1 MRSRFSAGLLKALGL
16 QGPSSDRPRKLVV
29 GLGNPGQRYADT
41 RHNAGFRCVERLADQ
56 SSIGFSDRSRH
67 TLVGEGEIEGHPAVL
82 AKPRTFVNESGRAVT
97 SLLARYRAS
106 PEDLIVIYD
115 DMDLRPGKIRLRARG
130 GAGGHNGMKSIIAAV
145 GSQEFAR
152 LRIGIGRP
160 PAGVDQVD
168 HVLGKMERNERR
180 DIGDAVELAATAV
193 RVVLTQGLDEA
204 MDRFN

>member
-1 MRSRFSAGLLKALGL
+1 M
-16 QGPSSDRPRKLVV
+16 
-29 GLGNPGQRYADT
+29 
-41 RHNAGFRCVERLADQ
+41 
-56 SSIGFSDRSRH
+56 
-67 TLVGEGEIEGHPAVL
+67 L

-106 PEDLIVIYD
+106 PEDLIVVYD

-130 GAGGHNGMKSIIAAV
+130 GAGGHNGMKSIITTV

-160 PAGVDQVD
+160 PLGVGQVD
-168 HVLGKMERNERR
+168 HVLGKMERDERR
-180 DIGDAVELAATAV
+180 DIGEAVELAATAV
-193 RVVLTQGLDEA
+193 RVVLTHGIDEA

>member
-1 MRSRFSAGLLKALGL
+1 M
-16 QGPSSDRPRKLVV
+16 
-29 GLGNPGQRYADT
+29 
-41 RHNAGFRCVERLADQ
+41 
-56 SSIGFSDRSRH
+56 
-67 TLVGEGEIEGHPAVL
+67 L

>member
-1 MRSRFSAGLLKALGL
+1 M
-16 QGPSSDRPRKLVV
+16 
-29 GLGNPGQRYADT
+29 
-41 RHNAGFRCVERLADQ
+41 
-56 SSIGFSDRSRH
+56 
-67 TLVGEGEIEGHPAVL
+67 L

-160 PAGVDQVD
+160 PPGVDQVD